1 MTFNWNTAKAEIEKR
16 INEKAS
22 TDEHGQKY
30 VRVVVHDGIFHA
42 DDVMCVALIRVMTTL
57 PVSVIRTRNLGA
69 YKDEGFILDV
79 GAEDSEGARFLHL
92 DHHQEGSGERE
103 NGVKMSACGK
113 LADWLFRDTP
123 EVLTELHRQFL
134 AQIEAMDNGQDMP
147 ELGAHVLAF
156 VYTFN
161 GTWIETSGSE
171 EESRAFADKAFS
183 AASDIAT
190 MIARRMLRRIVDD
203 MAAEQLVD
211 DCIAKSKGRVI
222 TLDKYM
228 PWKPSVIRENKR
240 RKENGEMP
248 FLLMLFPGLDGN
260 YHIQTVPVDFH
271 TFEDEMKLPEAW
283 AGLEGDALAKATG
296 LSDAVFCHKG
306 RFMAIFKS
314 KESAVK
320 AAHMALED
328 VGAVE

>member
-1 MTFNWNTAKAEIEKR
+1 MILKLKLKNIDDNYAWHFVDGVENVAVEKTELGNIKSITYKKKGDPDVTNLVLYKESRGFLAAEAYILNNEGKTIENLVSSQSQSKAPSHKFSKTFGVVGFDKEI
-16 INEKAS
+16 
-22 TDEHGQKY
+22 
-30 VRVVVHDGIFHA
+30 VVGNRDA
-42 DDVMCVALIRVMTTL
+42 DD
-57 PVSVIRTRNLGA
+57 
-69 YKDEGFILDV
+69 DV
-79 GAEDSEGARFLHL
+79 LAEP
-92 DHHQEGSGERE
+92 Q
-103 NGVKMSACGK
+103 
-113 LADWLFRDTP
+113 
-123 EVLTELHRQFL
+123 RQFL

-171 EESRAFADKAFS
+171 EERRAFADKAFIE
-183 AASDIAT
+183 ASDIAT
-190 MIARRMLRRIVDD
+190 AIARRMLRRIVDD
-203 MAAEQLVD
+203 MAAEALVD

-314 KESAVK
+314 KDSAIK
-320 AAHMALED
+320 AARMALD
-328 VGAVE
+328 NVGAME